1 MKMKHLLA
9 SITVAF
15 AISATAQSPENPWK
29 VSLGTNGID
38 FYERQGAEFQIGNDG
53 VAFENDLNVAPYL
66 SYLEA
71 SRYLTKGVSV
81 NLGGTLNQVARTN
94 GDDDL
99 YYSVDAGIALSANS
113 FVDLGK
119 IEPILLGG
127 VGFTSI
133 DSDAYPTANVGL
145 GLSYWFNDSFAL
157 SLQAKR
163 KVFSRDLNEM
173 FGLNNEN
180 DGDFVDQ
187 FTFGVSF
194 AFGDGD
200 ADEDG
205 VKDSVDA
212 CPNTPGSPLLDGCP
226 DDDGDGI
233 RNGDDDCPNAPG
245 LAALNGCPD
254 GDQDGIA
261 DKDDACPAA
270 AGLASLG
277 GCPDADGDGLADK
290 DDNCPQ
296 VAGPKANGGCPWPDA
311 DGDGVADKDDACP
324 DVAGVAANN
333 GCPQYPLSGLADLS
347 VKFDTENADLDAEA
361 EAQLAEAYKIIDSNA
376 GAKISIEGHADST
389 GPKSYNNPLSER
401 RAAAVK
407 AHLVDAGIDADR
419 LSTVGHGESKPAA
432 ENNTKAGRA
441 ENRRVE
447 FKVAE

>member
-1 MKMKHLLA
+1 MKIKHLLA
-9 SITVAF
+9 SLVAAF
-15 AISATAQSPENPWK
+15 TISVTAQSPENPWK

-38 FYERQGAEFQIGNDG
+38 FYERLGFEYQIGNNG

-66 SYLEA
+66 SYLEV
-71 SRYLTKGVSV
+71 SRYLTKGISV
-81 NLGGTLNQVARTN
+81 NLGGTLNQVARTT
-94 GDDDL
+94 GDDDF
-99 YYSVDAGIALSANS
+99 YYSIDAGVALSANS
-113 FVDLGK
+113 FVDFGK
-119 IEPILLGG
+119 LEPVFLGG
-127 VGFTSI
+127 VGVTSI
-133 DSDAYPTANVGL
+133 DNDAFPTANVGV

-163 KVFSRDLNEM
+163 KVFSRDLNDM
-173 FGLNNEN
+173 FDINEIS
-180 DGDFVDQ
+180 GDYVNQ
-187 FTFGVSF
+187 YTVGVSF
-194 AFGDGD
+194 SFGDGD

-245 LAALNGCPD
+245 IAALNGCPD

-270 AGLASLG
+270 AGPAALG

-296 VAGPKANGGCPWPDA
+296 VAGPKANSGCPWPDA
-311 DGDGVADKDDACP
+311 DGDGIADKDDACP

-333 GCPQYPLSGLADLS
+333 GCPQYPLSGLAALS
-347 VKFDTENADLDAEA
+347 VKFASENSDLDADA
-361 EAQLAEAYKIIDSNA
+361 EAQLAEAYKIIDSNS

-407 AHLVDAGIDADR
+407 AHLVAAGIDADR
-419 LSTVGHGESKPAA
+419 LSTVGHGESMPAA
-432 ENNTKAGRA
+432 KNNTKAGRA

-447 FKVAE
+447 FTVVE